1 MEYYDFNPQGVVF
14 SEVPSNLFASL
25 LEESY
30 KAKDPYNRNLA
41 GIIEKEYDLRHL
53 ISTPIGEELI
63 DLCSRMVDMYS
74 DRYEYPNLITCNS
87 SISSYKLQSLWVNF
101 QKKHEFNPV
110 HNHSGVF
117 SFVIWM
123 KIPYDL
129 EEELKT
135 GAGVNSVDNVASKFQ
150 FYYSTIYGNHS
161 ADLNI
166 NKDSEG
172 MMVMFPSTLRHA
184 VYPFY
189 TSDDYRIS
197 ISGNIC
203 FDTDS

>member
-14 SEVPSNLFASL
+14 SEVPSNLFHSL
-25 LEESY
+25 LEEVY
-30 KAKDPYNRNLA
+30 KAKEPYNDKLA
-41 GIIEKEYDLRHL
+41 GIIEREYDLRHL
-53 ISTPIGEELI
+53 INTPIGE
-63 DLCSRMVDMYS
+63 DLKGVCSKMIKMYS
-74 DRYEYPNLITCNS
+74 ERYEYPHLIACNNRS
-87 SISSYKLQSLWVNF
+87 SPYKLNSLWVNF

-117 SFVIWM
+117 SFVIWL
-123 KIPYDL
+123 KIPYDI
-129 EEELKT
+129 EEELNT
-135 GAGVNSVDNVASKFQ
+135 GAGKNSVDNVASKFQ
-150 FYYSTIYGNHS
+150 FFYSTIYGNHS

-172 MMVMFPSTLRHA
+172 MMVMFPATLRHT

-203 FDTDS
+203 FDIDA